1 MRISILLGTTA
12 ALLLSLPGPAVDAA
26 DLKIATVL
34 PENTQWMRDMREG
47 AAEISERTSGR
58 VSFKF
63 YSGGVQGNPGTVLR
77 KIRIGQLHGG
87 AFTPTDLQQVYPDLN
102 IYGLPFL
109 FESAEEAS
117 YVRRAIDPK
126 LAAGLEEAG
135 YVSFGFAS
143 GGFAM
148 IMSNVPV
155 RSHGDLRGRKVWVPE
170 GDLISYEA
178 MNALDLSPVTL
189 PITDVLTGLQTG
201 LLDIVAM
208 PPAGALVLQW
218 HTKVQYVTRMP
229 IVYSMGL
236 LAIDRRAFDRVEP
249 GDREIVREVMSAL
262 YARWDVE
269 NEREAED
276 ALQALINSGIEPVE
290 PAPGELERL
299 QAVMRETNDAM
310 AREGL
315 FSAELLA
322 EIRQR
327 IEEFRTDSAVA
338 AD

>member
-1 MRISILLGTTA
+1 MRTSCLAAA
-12 ALLLSLPGPAVDAA
+12 ALLLVLAGAPGSAA
-26 DLKIATVL
+26 ELRIATVL
-34 PENTQWMRDMREG
+34 PENTQWMREMR
-47 AAEISERTSGR
+47 AAAADVEERTSGR

-63 YSGGVQGNPGTVLR
+63 YSGGVQGNPNTVLR

-87 AFTPTDLQQVYPDLN
+87 AFTPTDLQQVYADLN
-102 IYGLPFL
+102 VYGLPFL
-109 FESAEEAS
+109 FESAEEAN
-117 YVRRAIDPK
+117 YVRRFVDPT
-126 LAAGLEEAG
+126 LSEGLEEAG
-135 YVSFGFAS
+135 FVSFGFAS
-143 GGFAM
+143 AGFAM

-155 RSHGDLRGRKVWVPE
+155 RSHEDLRGRKVWVPE

-189 PITDVLTGLQTG
+189 PVTDVLTGLQTG
-201 LLDIVAM
+201 LIDIVAM

-218 HTKVQYVTRMP
+218 HTKVDYVTQMP

-236 LAIDRRAFDRVEP
+236 LAVDRRAFERLEADDRAA
-249 GDREIVREVMSAL
+249 VREVMSTL

-269 NEREAED
+269 NQRDAED

-310 AREGL
+310 ADQGL
-315 FSAELLA
+315 FSAELLD
-322 EIRQR
+322 EVRR
-327 IEEFRTDSAVA
+327 HIEAYRSGPAA